1 MNSTTRKNA
10 TRILAASLLA
20 GAIGVAHA
28 ADPQAQERSGERA
41 TGENQSE
48 QPVGDT
54 WITTKV
60 KAQLL
65 ANEQVSGLDIS
76 VETVNGV
83 VHLSGDV
90 ETRAEADHAIAIARD
105 IEGVVSV
112 DSSDLNVSAAAG
124 SGTE

>member
-10 TRILAASLLA
+10 TRILAASFLV
-20 GAIGVAHA
+20 GAIGFAHA
-28 ADPQAQERSGERA
+28 GDPQAQDRSGDHA
-41 TGENQSE
+41 TGEKQSD

-65 ANEQVSGLDIS
+65 ADEHVSGLEIG

-83 VHLSGDV
+83 VKLTGDV
-90 ETRAEADHAIAIARD
+90 ATQAEADRAKAVAEGT
-105 IEGVVSV
+105 EGVANV
-112 DSSDLNVSAAAG
+112 DASGINVG
-124 SGTE
+124 GGTGGIQ